1 MKKQIT
7 YSEHPTRAT
16 RRVHMRGDKQFRTY
30 DTSAINPRRQAIP
43 ATIFAL
49 VLLLLAA
56 GGVWYWFNNHF
67 EGIPFMEEPGAIAH
81 GTDVAIVI
89 PEGATVADI
98 GRTLKNGKLISRVDD
113 FTQAVKD
120 KGAEASL
127 KPGAYSILGGT
138 SIDEIIALLQAGPET
153 TTFTVQEGLSIARTA
168 AVVEEAYAGRISAEE
183 FIEQASK
190 ADEYLADFPFLEGA
204 YNNSLEGFLFPK
216 TYAKT
221 ESDTADS
228 IIRRMLTQ
236 YQSEVAVLDYSVAE
250 ERGLNAYDVL
260 KLASVVEREAAA
272 DNRATVASVFYNR
285 LAQDMALQSDATVAY
300 LVNGDPTPEDLEI
313 ESPYNTYL
321 NNGLPA
327 GPICSPGLAA
337 MQAVCAPEDTPYL
350 YFYFTE
356 NEDGSMNYAFSET
369 YDEHQDAIAEGD
381 AGEEVPSEEAVE

>member
-1 MKKQIT
+1 MKKQVT

-16 RRVHMRGDKQFRTY
+16 RRAHAMGDKQFRTY
-30 DTSAINPRRQAIP
+30 DTSAINPRRNAIP
-43 ATIFAL
+43 ATIFAV

-56 GGVWYWFNNHF
+56 GGIWYWFNNHF
-67 EGIPFMEEPGAIAH
+67 EGLPFMEEPGAIAH

-89 PEGATVADI
+89 PEGSTVADI
-98 GRTLKNGKLISRVDD
+98 GRTLKNGKLISSVDE
-113 FTQAVKD
+113 FTKAVRA
-120 KGAEASL
+120 KGVEADL

-138 SIDEIIALLQAGPET
+138 SVDEIIELLQAGPET
-153 TTFTVQEGLSIARTA
+153 TTFTVQEGLTIARTA
-168 AVVEEAYAGRISAEE
+168 AVVEEAYAGRITAAE

-190 ADEYLADFPFLEGA
+190 ADVYTTDFPFLEGA

-236 YQSEVAVLDYSVAE
+236 YQTEVATLDYTSAE
-250 ERGLNAYDVL
+250 EYGLSAYDVL

-285 LAQDMALQSDATVAY
+285 LAQDMALQSDATIAY
-300 LVNGDPTPEDLEI
+300 LVDGDPTPEDLEI

-321 NNGLPA
+321 NTGLPA

-356 NEDGSMNYAFSET
+356 NEDGTMNYAFSET
-369 YDEHQDAIAEGD
+369 YDEHQDAIAED
-381 AGEEVPSEEAVE
+381 IATEDEAA